1 MIYDND
7 TSHQTA
13 PIEALDLGTDD
24 PKLDVPA
31 DWHDKYTEQ
40 DRADVARVV
49 AWLNKAQKPQSWL
62 ARISRVNVGTLN
74 QVVRGN
80 YAASPAKFLAQML
93 EAIASN
99 DERTAT
105 RDVPFVETSIYKLA
119 ASVYHRARTYR
130 NLGVLTC
137 SVGTGKTT
145 AASEYERRT
154 PNVHLVEC
162 MRNMSASAFLDE
174 LCAKLSLTA
183 ETRGQSKEKK
193 FFACVRSLRGTES
206 LLIVDEAETVMPETL
221 HYIRRIRDMARIGI
235 VLQGTEELLAQIKPE
250 HGRFGQIRSRI
261 GFWPEAVGGISRQ
274 DADELALAAFEDVE
288 IDQPAL
294 DAMWDVGGGSARL
307 LCEAL
312 IPAIR
317 DYGLRKGRALTA
329 GLIRQ
334 VAIEALKIQPRSSA
348 GMRPVRK

>member
-7 TSHQTA
+7 TAHQAAATD
-13 PIEALDLGTDD
+13 ALDLGNDE
-24 PKLDVPA
+24 PKLEVPA
-31 DWHDKYTEQ
+31 EWHDKYTEQ
-40 DRADVARVV
+40 DRADTRRVIG
-49 AWLNKAQKPQSWL
+49 WLNKAQKPQSWL

-80 YAASPAKFLAQML
+80 YAASPSKFLAQML

-105 RDVPFVETSIYKLA
+105 RDVPFVETSVYKLA

-154 PNVHLVEC
+154 PNVHLIEC

-174 LCAKLSLTA
+174 LCAKLSLAA

-206 LLIVDEAETVMPETL
+206 LLIVDEAETVLPETL

-235 VLQGTEELLAQIKPE
+235 VLQGTEDLLAQIKPE

-261 GFWPEAVGGISRQ
+261 GFWPEAVGSISRQ
-274 DADELALAAFEDVE
+274 DADELALAAFEE
-288 IDQPAL
+288 IEVDQPSL

-317 DYGLRKGRALTA
+317 DYGLRKGRPLSA
-329 GLIRQ
+329 GLVRQ
-334 VAIEALKIQPRSSA
+334 VAIEALKIQPRNV
-348 GMRPVRK
+348 RPVRK